1 MSYLKGLPENTDLWD
16 VIRAREDLWKFT
28 IPASE
33 NIMRGPSPLSL
44 AERELIASYVS
55 GLNACSYC
63 FDAHSAT
70 ARALGFS
77 EEVTESLLT
86 DPTTA
91 PIDEKLKP
99 IFSFARK
106 LTIEPSKIVQSDIQA
121 MTNAGWSDNAISS
134 VIAVVSWFNF
144 VNRWVFAHGCEL
156 RDDILAM
163 WSVPSEKGREDM
175 YQTYIDTQKTE

>member
-1 MSYLKGLPENTDLWD
+1 MSHLESLPDSPDLWD
-16 VIRAREDLWKFT
+16 VIKAREDLWKFT
-28 IPASE
+28 IPAAE

-77 EEVTESLLT
+77 KEVTESLLT
-86 DPTTA
+86 DPTSA

-99 IFSFARK
+99 ILSFARK
-106 LTIEPSKIVQSDIQA
+106 LTIEPSKIIKSDIQA
-121 MTNAGWSDNAISS
+121 MSNAGWDDDAISS

-163 WSVPSEKGREDM
+163 WSKPSDKSRGEM
-175 YQTYIDTQKTE
+175 YQAYVDAQKVE

>member
-1 MSYLKGLPENTDLWD
+1 MSYLESLPESPDLWD
-16 VIRAREDLWKFT
+16 VIRAREDLWRFT
-28 IPASE
+28 VPASE
-33 NIMRGPSPLSL
+33 HIMRGPSPLSI

-86 DPTTA
+86 DPASA
-91 PIDEKLKP
+91 PIDARLRP

-106 LTIEPSKIVQSDIQA
+106 LTLEPSKIIKADIQA
-121 MTNAGWSDNAISS
+121 MSDVGWDDDAVSS
-134 VIAVVSWFNF
+134 VVAVVSWFNF

-163 WSVPSEKGREDM
+163 WSAPSGKSREEM
-175 YQTYIDTQKTE
+175 YQAYVETKTTG

>member
-1 MSYLKGLPENTDLWD
+1 MSHLESLPESPDLWD
-16 VIRAREDLWKFT
+16 VIRVREDLWKFT

-33 NIMRGPSPLSL
+33 SIMRGPSALSV

-63 FDAHSAT
+63 FDAHAAT

-86 DPTTA
+86 DPSTA
-91 PIDEKLKP
+91 PIDPKLVP
-99 IFSFARK
+99 VFSFARK
-106 LTIEPSKIVQSDIQA
+106 LTVEPSKVIKSDIKA
-121 MTNAGWSDNAISS
+121 MSDAGWDDDAISS
-134 VIAVVSWFNF
+134 IIAVVSWFNF

-163 WSVPSEKGREDM
+163 WSQPSDKSREEM
-175 YQTYIDTQKTE
+175 YQSYIYSQDVE